1 MCYFLPQFKAVSS
14 SLFTEMFIYMG
25 LYLTEA
31 AELADDGRQRV
42 VHHTLQLAADALG
55 QLPST
60 EVTRLDVPLNQRHG
74 EASLRHKLQRK
85 CKRKTA

>member
-1 MCYFLPQFKAVSS
+1 MC
-14 SLFTEMFIYMG
+14 IYMG
-25 LYLTEA
+25 LNLTEA

-74 EASLRHKLQRK
+74 EASLRHTLQGSAN
-85 CKRKTA
+85 KRKLA